1 VDSSDVTS
9 AARRAGDHPVIEA
22 GARLGYAVNG
32 LMHLLIAW
40 LGVQLALGSGGGS
53 ADQSGALATLA
64 GNGLGKVLLIV
75 AVAGFALLALWQVA
89 EALGRGDAGDRIK
102 AGSKAVLY
110 AALAFSALSFLRGS
124 GKASGAQTQDF
135 TVQLMAKPMGRALV
149 AALGLVVV
157 GVAVYHVVKGARKKF
172 LDDLREHP
180 GRWAVI
186 AGQVGYIAKGAA
198 LLIVGGMFVVAGLQN
213 NAAETTG
220 LDGAL
225 RSLLEL
231 PYGKALLIA
240 VSVGFAAYAVYSFA
254 RSRYAEV

>member
-1 VDSSDVTS
+1 
-9 AARRAGDHPVIEA
+9 VIEA

>member
-1 VDSSDVTS
+1 MDSSDVTS

-40 LGVQLALGSGGGS
+40 LGLQLAFGSGGGS

-64 GNGLGKVLLIV
+64 GNGLGKVVLIV

-89 EALGRGDAGDRIK
+89 EALARGDAGDRIK
-102 AGSKAVLY
+102 AISKAVLY
-110 AALAFSALSFLRGS
+110 TALAFSALAFVRGS
-124 GKASGAQTQDF
+124 GKSSSAQTQDF

-149 AALGLVVV
+149 AAVGLVVV
-157 GVAVYHVVKGARKKF
+157 GIAVYHVVKGVRKKF
-172 LDDLREHP
+172 LDDLRERP

-198 LLIVGGMFVVAGLQN
+198 LLIVGGMFVVAGMKN
-213 NAAETTG
+213 SAAETTG

-225 RSLLEL
+225 RALLDL
-231 PYGKALLIA
+231 PFGKALLVA

-254 RSRYAEV
+254 RSRYAKV

>member
-1 VDSSDVTS
+1 
-9 AARRAGDHPVIEA
+9 
-22 GARLGYAVNG
+22 
-32 LMHLLIAW
+32 MHLLIAW

>member
-40 LGVQLALGSGGGS
+40 LGVQRALGSGGGS

>member
-1 VDSSDVTS
+1 MDSSDVTS

-89 EALGRGDAGDRIK
+89 EALGRVDAGDRIK

>member
-1 VDSSDVTS
+1 MDSSDVTS

>member
-1 VDSSDVTS
+1 MDSSDVTA
-9 AARRAGDHPVIEA
+9 AARQAGDHPVIEA

-40 LGVQLALGSGGGS
+40 LGVQLAFGSAGGS

-89 EALGRGDAGDRIK
+89 EALARGDAGDRIK
-102 AGSKAVLY
+102 AVSKAVLY
-110 AALAFSALSFLRGS
+110 AALAVSAVSFLRGS
-124 GKASGAQTQDF
+124 GKSSGAQTQDF
-135 TVQLMAKPMGRALV
+135 TVQLMAKPMGRVLV
-149 AALGLVVV
+149 AAVGSVII
-157 GVAVYHVVKGARKKF
+157 GVAVYHVVKGVRKKF

-180 GRWAVI
+180 GRWAVV

-198 LLIVGGMFVVAGLQN
+198 LLIVGGMFVAAGLKN
-213 NAAETTG
+213 SASETTG

-225 RSLLEL
+225 RSLLDL
-231 PYGKALLIA
+231 PYGKALLVAI
-240 VSVGFAAYAVYSFA
+240 SVGFAAYAVYSFA
-254 RSRYAEV
+254 RSRYAKV

>member
-1 VDSSDVTS
+1 
-9 AARRAGDHPVIEA
+9 
-22 GARLGYAVNG
+22 
-32 LMHLLIAW
+32 
-40 LGVQLALGSGGGS
+40 
-53 ADQSGALATLA
+53 LATLA

>member
-198 LLIVGGMFVVAGLQN
+198 LLIVGGMFVVPGLQN

>member
-220 LDGAL
+220 LDGGL